1 MDINLVIYILAAVL
15 GTLAYNYVG
24 YLKYGKANGEKFD
37 WSKWL
42 ATLLQGGGVASV
54 LTYVN
59 SLSAGSAL
67 NYYVLI
73 EALLFGIGFS
83 AGIDKLQDTISPAAS
98 PTTNIVNGIADYET
112 LKNKL
117 AADFGLNTS
126 PAANGPSTS
135 STPIAPETNLPTTT
149 A

>member
-1 MDINLVIYILAAVL
+1 MDINLVMYILAAVF

-59 SLSAGSAL
+59 SLSVGSAL
-67 NYYVLI
+67 NYYILV

-83 AGIDKLQDTISPAAS
+83 AGIDKLQDTIA
-98 PTTNIVNGIADYET
+98 PTATPTANAVNAIADYET
-112 LKNKL
+112 LKTKL
-117 AADFGLNTS
+117 AADFGLKTP
-126 PAANGPSTS
+126 PAA
-135 STPIAPETNLPTTT
+135 TPIAQPTANDTP
-149 A
+149 ASPAS

>member
-15 GTLAYNYVG
+15 GTLAYNYEG
-24 YLKYGKANGEKFD
+24 YLKYGKTNGEKFD

-59 SLSAGSAL
+59 SLSVGSAL
-67 NYYVLI
+67 NYYILI
-73 EALLFGIGFS
+73 EAILFGIGFS
-83 AGIDKLQDTISPAAS
+83 AGIDKLQDTISPSAS
-98 PTTNIVNGIADYET
+98 PTTNIVNGIVEYET

-117 AADFGLNTS
+117 ATDFGLKTPPAATLTAQPTPSGPPAS
-126 PAANGPSTS
+126 PAN
-135 STPIAPETNLPTTT
+135 
-149 A
+149 